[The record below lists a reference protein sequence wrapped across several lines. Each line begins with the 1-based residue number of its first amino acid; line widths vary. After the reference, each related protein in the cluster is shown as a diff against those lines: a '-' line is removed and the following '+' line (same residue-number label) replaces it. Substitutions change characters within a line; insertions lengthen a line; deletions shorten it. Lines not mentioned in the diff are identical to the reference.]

1 MKIIGFSAGVIG
13 HNSNVDRMVKAIME
27 ETGHETEFVKL
38 TELDFSACKGCVQ
51 LCATPEVCRLEDALL
66 PYYQKVK
73 EADAIVLGSPV
84 HFNTISAT
92 MLAFISRLWGFRH
105 VNFSLKEKPFIL
117 AVSSGHE
124 SHNAPDDFRK
134 ALEPF
139 KVKVLDSV
147 QFCSKIPPCFKCG
160 RHTECR
166 IGGAY
171 HWLGPK
177 ARDLKIIPE
186 LFQKWENSSETV
198 AHIKEAGAKLKD
210 AISSLS

>member
-13 HNSNVDRMVKAIME
+13 HDSNVDRMVKAIME
-27 ETGHETEFVKL
+27 ATGHETEFVKL
-38 TELDFSACKGCVQ
+38 TELDFSACKGCVW

-73 EADAIVLGSPV
+73 EANAIVLGSPV
-84 HFNTISAT
+84 HFSTISAT
-92 MLAFISRLWGFRH
+92 MLSFISRLWGFRH
-105 VNFSLKEKPFIL
+105 VNFTLKDKPFIL
-117 AVSSGHE
+117 AVAGGEEPRS
-124 SHNAPDDFRK
+124 APNDFRK

-139 KVKVLDSV
+139 QVKVLDSV

-160 RHTECR
+160 RHQECR

-171 HWLGPK
+171 NWLGPK
-177 ARDLKIIPE
+177 AQDLKIVPE
-186 LFQKWENSSETV
+186 LFQKWENCSATV
-198 AHIKEAGAKLKD
+198 TQIEEAGAKLKL